1 MSGPRR
7 GWWRGGPG
15 ARPAATTALSGVR
28 KEAPM
33 TVHDTVH
40 DTTNGAA
47 LAQIRRRPADRR
59 RILFTG
65 ATLVTMDPGLGVID
79 RGELLVEGDTI
90 TAVGQGLHVDD
101 AADAVV
107 IDCTGTILTPGFVD
121 THRHAWQ
128 APLRRIMPD
137 VDDLGGYVMSTL
149 AGHATV
155 YRPEDMYVGT
165 RLAALTAIDSGITT
179 MLDFSHNSR
188 SREHSDAAIRALLD
202 TGIRGVHA
210 SMGPH
215 FGTWDRQWPGDLTR
229 LKDTYFSSGDQLLTL
244 RLAALATDEIAGP
257 ALAYGPGLARIA
269 QDLGIGVSVD
279 AVFGAASSEAVLR
292 WAKDG
297 VLGPDVTL
305 IHSTGLTPEAWTAMG
320 ETGTTV
326 ALAPT
331 SDAQI
336 GLETAIP
343 AVDEALSAGIRPG
356 LSIDVEVALASDMFT
371 QMRTLHAIQRMRA
384 VNAAYGTDRQP
395 SRITTHDVL
404 DFATLQG
411 ARTNGLAAVTG
422 SLTPGKK
429 ADLLVI
435 RAEDLNNMPLND
447 PIGTVVLGSD
457 ARNISAVL
465 INGEPR
471 KWNGQVLD
479 VDLTALRREVH
490 ASRAYVLNTPS
501 PGSRS

>member
-1 MSGPRR
+1 MN
-7 GWWRGGPG
+7 
-15 ARPAATTALSGVR
+15 
-28 KEAPM
+28 
-33 TVHDTVH
+33 VHDPTS
-40 DTTNGAA
+40 AA
-47 LAQIRRRPADRR
+47 VLEELRRRPADRR

-65 ATLVTMDPGLGVID
+65 ATVVTMDPDLGVVD
-79 RGELLVEGDTI
+79 GGDLLVEGDTI
-90 TAVGQGLHVDD
+90 TAVGRDL
-101 AADAVV
+101 AAGDAVV
-107 IDCTGTILTPGFVD
+107 VDAAGTLLTPGFVD
-121 THRHAWQ
+121 THRHAWEAQ
-128 APLRRIMPD
+128 LRRIMPD
-137 VDDLGGYVMSTL
+137 VDDLGGYVMATL
-149 AGHATV
+149 AGYATV
-155 YRPEDMYVGT
+155 YRPEDMYIGT

-188 SREHSDAAIRALLD
+188 TREHSDAAIEALVD

-215 FGTWDRQWPGDLTR
+215 FGQWDRQWPGDLTR
-229 LKDTYFSSGDQLLTL
+229 LKDRYFSSDDQLLTL

-257 ALAYGPGLARIA
+257 ALAYGPELARA
-269 QDLGIGVSVD
+269 AKRLGIGVSVD
-279 AVFGAASSEAVLR
+279 AVFGTSSSAAVLR
-292 WAKDG
+292 WAEDG

-305 IHSTGLTPEAWTAMG
+305 IHSTGLTPEAWKAMG

-343 AVDEALSAGIRPG
+343 AVDEALSVGIRPG
-356 LSIDVEVALASDMFT
+356 LSIDVEVALAGDMFT
-371 QMRTLHAIQRMRA
+371 QMRALHAIQRMRA

-435 RAEDLNNMPLND
+435 QAEDLNNMPLND
-447 PIGTVVLGSD
+447 PIGTIVLGSD

-465 INGEPR
+465 VNGEPR
-471 KWNGQVLD
+471 KWDGHVLD
-479 VDLTALRREVH
+479 VDLAALRGEVH
-490 ASRAYVLNTPS
+490 ASREYVLNTPAV
-501 PGSRS
+501 

>member
-1 MSGPRR
+1 MN
-7 GWWRGGPG
+7 
-15 ARPAATTALSGVR
+15 A
-28 KEAPM
+28 
-33 TVHDTVH
+33 H
-40 DTTNGAA
+40 DTTSTAVLEQLG
-47 LAQIRRRPADRR
+47 RRSADARR

-65 ATLVTMDPGLGVID
+65 ATIVTMDPDLGVLD
-79 RGELLVEGDTI
+79 RGDLLVEGDTI
-90 TAVGQGLHVDD
+90 AAVGPGPITG
-101 AADAVV
+101 DAVV
-107 IDCTGTILTPGFVD
+107 VDATGTILTPGFVD
-121 THRHAWQ
+121 THRHAWETQ
-128 APLRRIMPD
+128 LRRIMPD
-137 VDDLGGYVMSTL
+137 VDDLGAYVTTTL

-155 YRPEDMYVGT
+155 YRPQDMYVGT

-188 SREHSDAAIRALLD
+188 TREHSDAAIQALLD

-215 FGTWDRQWPGDLTR
+215 FGTWDRQWPADLTR
-229 LKDTYFSSGDQLLTL
+229 LKEQYFSSDDQLLTL
-244 RLAALATDEIAGP
+244 RMATLATAEIAGP
-257 ALAYGPGLARIA
+257 VLAYGPEHARA
-269 QDLGIGVSVD
+269 ARELGIGVSVD
-279 AVFGAASSEAVLR
+279 AVFGKASSDAVLG
-292 WAKDG
+292 WAAAG
-297 VLGPDVTL
+297 VLGPDLTL
-305 IHSTGLTPEAWTAMG
+305 IHATGLTPEAWRAMG
-320 ETGTTV
+320 ESGTTV

-343 AVDEALSAGIRPG
+343 AVDEALSVGIRPG

-384 VNAAYGTDRQP
+384 VNAVYATDRSP
-395 SRITTHDVL
+395 SRRITTRDVL

-411 ARTNGLAAVTG
+411 ARTNGLAGVTG

-465 INGEPR
+465 VDGVPR

-479 VDLTALRREVH
+479 VDLPALRDQVR
-490 ASRAYVLNTPS
+490 ASREYVLNTPA
-501 PGSRS
+501 PRPDVIARRR

>member
-1 MSGPRR
+1 MN
-7 GWWRGGPG
+7 
-15 ARPAATTALSGVR
+15 
-28 KEAPM
+28 
-33 TVHDTVH
+33 VH
-40 DTTNGAA
+40 DTTSAA
-47 LAQIRRRPADRR
+47 VLEQLRRRPAAER
-59 RILFTG
+59 RILFAG
-65 ATLVTMDPGLGVID
+65 ATIVTMDLGLGVIE
-79 RGELLVEGDTI
+79 RGDLLIEGDTI
-90 TAVGQGLHVDD
+90 TAVGRDL
-101 AADAVV
+101 AAGDAVV
-107 IDCTGTILTPGFVD
+107 VDATGTVLSPGFVD
-121 THRHAWQ
+121 THRHAWEAQ
-128 APLRRIMPD
+128 LRRIMPD
-137 VDDLGGYVMSTL
+137 VDDLGGYVMATL
-149 AGHATV
+149 AGYATV
-155 YRPEDMYVGT
+155 YRPEDMYIGT

-188 SREHSDAAIRALLD
+188 TREHSDAAIEALRD

-215 FGTWDRQWPGDLTR
+215 FGDWDRQWPGDLTR
-229 LKDTYFSSGDQLLTL
+229 IKGQYFSSDDQLLTL
-244 RLAALATDEIAGP
+244 RLATLATDEIAGP
-257 ALAYGPGLARIA
+257 ALAYGPELARVA
-269 QDLGIGVSVD
+269 ADLCIGVSVD
-279 AVFGAASSEAVLR
+279 AVFGTSSSEAVLR

-297 VLGPDVTL
+297 VLTPDVTL
-305 IHSTGLTPEAWTAMG
+305 IHATGLTPEAWKAMG

-343 AVDEALSAGIRPG
+343 AVDEALSVGIRPG

-371 QMRTLHAIQRMRA
+371 QMRALHAIQRMRA
-384 VNAAYGTDRQP
+384 VNAAHGTDRQP
-395 SRITTHDVL
+395 HRITTHDVL

-422 SLTPGKK
+422 SLAPGKK

-435 RAEDLNNMPLND
+435 QAEDLNNMPLND

-471 KWNGQVLD
+471 KWDGHVLD
-479 VDLTALRREVH
+479 VDLSALRSEVH
-490 ASRAYVLNTPS
+490 TSREHVLNTR
-501 PGSRS
+501 GTHRHQ

>member
-1 MSGPRR
+1 MN
-7 GWWRGGPG
+7 
-15 ARPAATTALSGVR
+15 VN
-28 KEAPM
+28 
-33 TVHDTVH
+33 
-40 DTTNGAA
+40 DTTSAA
-47 LAQIRRRPADRR
+47 VLDRIRCRPADER

-65 ATLVTMDPGLGVID
+65 ATIVTMDPALGVLHD
-79 RGELLVEGDTI
+79 ADLLVDGDTI
-90 TAVGQGLHVDD
+90 TAIGPNIDPG
-101 AADAVV
+101 DAVV
-107 IDCTGTILTPGFVD
+107 VDASGSVLSPGFVD
-121 THRHAWQ
+121 THRHAWEAQ
-128 APLRRIMPD
+128 LRRIMPD
-137 VDDLGGYVMSTL
+137 VDDLGAYVMSTL
-149 AGHATV
+149 AGHAPV
-155 YRPEDMYVGT
+155 YRPEDMYIGT
-165 RLAALTAIDSGITT
+165 KLAALTAIDSGITT

-188 SREHSDAAIRALLD
+188 TPEHSDAAVEALRD

-215 FGTWDRQWPGDLTR
+215 FGDWDKQWPGDLTR
-229 LKDTYFSSGDQLLTL
+229 LKERYFSSDDQLLTL
-244 RLAALATDEIAGP
+244 RLATLATDEIAGP
-257 ALAYGPGLARIA
+257 ALAYGPDLACVA
-269 QDLGIGVSVD
+269 KDLGIGVSVD
-279 AVFGAASSEAVLR
+279 AVFGKASSEAILR
-292 WAKDG
+292 WAEDG
-297 VLGPDVTL
+297 ILNPDVTL
-305 IHSTGLTPEAWTAMG
+305 IHATGLTPEAWKAMG

-356 LSIDVEVALASDMFT
+356 LSIDVEVALVSDMFT

-384 VNAAYGTDRQP
+384 VNAAHGTDEQP
-395 SRITTHDVL
+395 ARITTHDVL

-411 ARTNGLAAVTG
+411 ARTNGLEGVTG

-465 INGEPR
+465 VDGEVR
-471 KWNGQVLD
+471 KWNGHVLD
-479 VDLTALRREVH
+479 VELPALRREVH
-490 ASRAYVLNTPS
+490 ASCDYVLNTPAA
-501 PGSRS
+501 

>member
-1 MSGPRR
+1 MN
-7 GWWRGGPG
+7 
-15 ARPAATTALSGVR
+15 VN
-28 KEAPM
+28 
-33 TVHDTVH
+33 
-40 DTTNGAA
+40 DTTSAA
-47 LAQIRRRPADRR
+47 VLEELRRRPADRR
-59 RILFTG
+59 RVLFTG
-65 ATLVTMDPGLGVID
+65 ATIVTMDPALGVID
-79 RGELLVEGDTI
+79 GGDLLVEGDTI
-90 TAVGQGLHVDD
+90 TAVGRDLD
-101 AADAVV
+101 AGDAVV
-107 IDCTGTILTPGFVD
+107 VDATGAILAPGFVD
-121 THRHAWQ
+121 THRHAWEAQ
-128 APLRRIMPD
+128 LRRIMPD
-137 VDDLGGYVMSTL
+137 VDDLGGYVMATL
-149 AGHATV
+149 AGYATV
-155 YRPEDMYVGT
+155 YRPQDMYIGT

-188 SREHSDAAIRALLD
+188 TREHSDAAVEALVD

-229 LKDTYFSSGDQLLTL
+229 LKDRYFSSDDQLLTL
-244 RLAALATDEIAGP
+244 RLATLATDEIAGP
-257 ALAYGPGLARIA
+257 ALAYGPELARVA
-269 QDLGIGVSVD
+269 KDLGIGVSVD
-279 AVFGAASSEAVLR
+279 AVFGASGSEAVLR

-305 IHSTGLTPEAWTAMG
+305 IHSTGLTPEAWKAMG

-343 AVDEALSAGIRPG
+343 AVDEALAVGIRPG

-371 QMRTLHAIQRMRA
+371 QMRALHAIQRMRA

-411 ARTNGLAAVTG
+411 ARTNGLAGVTG

-429 ADLLVI
+429 ADLLVV

-447 PIGTVVLGSD
+447 PTGTIVLGSD

-471 KWNGQVLD
+471 KWDGRVLD
-479 VDLTALRREVH
+479 VDLAALRGEVH
-490 ASRAYVLNTPS
+490 ASREYVLNTPAA
-501 PGSRS
+501 

>member
-1 MSGPRR
+1 MN
-7 GWWRGGPG
+7 
-15 ARPAATTALSGVR
+15 VN
-28 KEAPM
+28 
-33 TVHDTVH
+33 
-40 DTTNGAA
+40 DTTSAA
-47 LAQIRRRPADRR
+47 VLEQLRRRPADER

-65 ATLVTMDPGLGVID
+65 ATIVTMDPDLGVID
-79 RGELLVEGDTI
+79 RGDLLVEGDTI
-90 TAVGQGLHVDD
+90 TAVGPHLSAG
-101 AADAVV
+101 DAVV
-107 IDCTGTILTPGFVD
+107 VDATGTILSPGFVD
-121 THRHAWQ
+121 THRHAWEAQ
-128 APLRRIMPD
+128 LRRIMPD

-149 AGHATV
+149 AGYATV
-155 YRPEDMYVGT
+155 YRPEDMYIGT

-188 SREHSDAAIRALLD
+188 TGEHSDAAIEALRD

-215 FGTWDRQWPGDLTR
+215 FGAWDRQWPGDLTR
-229 LKDTYFSSGDQLLTL
+229 VKDQYFSSDDQLLTL
-244 RLAALATDEIAGP
+244 RLATLATDEIAGP
-257 ALAYGPGLARIA
+257 ALAYGPELARVA
-269 QDLGIGVSVD
+269 KDLGIGVSVD
-279 AVFGAASSEAVLR
+279 AVFGTSSSEAILR

-297 VLGPDVTL
+297 VLSPDVTL
-305 IHSTGLTPEAWTAMG
+305 IHATGLTPEAWKAIG

-343 AVDEALSAGIRPG
+343 AVDEALSVGIRPG

-371 QMRTLHAIQRMRA
+371 QMRALHAIQRMRA
-384 VNAAYGTDRQP
+384 VNAAYGTDQQP
-395 SRITTHDVL
+395 HRITTYDVL

-411 ARTNGLAAVTG
+411 ARTNGLAAITG

-435 RAEDLNNMPLND
+435 QAEAVNNMPLND

-471 KWNGQVLD
+471 KWSGHVLD
-479 VDLTALRREVH
+479 VDLSVLRQEVH
-490 ASRAYVLNTPS
+490 ASREYVLNTPTA
-501 PGSRS
+501 

>member
-1 MSGPRR
+1 MTDNSTTS
-7 GWWRGGPG
+7 
-15 ARPAATTALSGVR
+15 AAVL
-28 KEAPM
+28 E
-33 TVHDTVH
+33 
-40 DTTNGAA
+40 
-47 LAQIRRRPADRR
+47 QIRRRPAKERR
-59 RILFTG
+59 VLFTG
-65 ATLVTMDPGLGVID
+65 ATIVTMDPAYGVID
-79 RGELLVEGDTI
+79 HGDLLIEGDTV
-90 TAVGQGLHVDD
+90 TAVGHDLTAADD
-101 AADAVV
+101 AVTVDA
-107 IDCTGTILTPGFVD
+107 TGTILSPGFVD
-121 THRHAWQ
+121 AHRHAWETQ
-128 APLRRIMPD
+128 LRRIMPD

-149 AGHATV
+149 AGYATV

-188 SREHSDAAIRALLD
+188 TPEHSDAAVEALRD

-215 FGTWDRQWPGDLTR
+215 FGDWDRQWPGDLTR
-229 LKDTYFSSGDQLLTL
+229 LKDQYFTSDDQLLTL

-257 ALAYGPGLARIA
+257 RLAYGTELARVA
-269 QDLGIGVSVD
+269 ADLSIGVSVD
-279 AVFGAASSEAVLR
+279 AVFGTPSSKAILR

-297 VLGPDVTL
+297 ILSPDVTL
-305 IHSTGLTPEAWTAMG
+305 VHATGLTPEAWKATG

-331 SDAQI
+331 SEAQI

-343 AVDEALSAGIRPG
+343 AVDDALSVGIRPA

-371 QMRTLHAIQRMRA
+371 QMRALHAIQRMRA
-384 VNAAYGTDRQP
+384 VNAAYGTDHQP

-411 ARTNGLAAVTG
+411 ARTNGLEAVTG

-435 RAEDLNNMPLND
+435 QAEDLNNMPLND

-457 ARNISAVL
+457 PRNISTVL

-471 KWNGQVLD
+471 KWNGHILD
-479 VDLTALRREVH
+479 VDLSALRREVH
-490 ASRAYVLNTPS
+490 ASRDHVLNAS
-501 PGSRS
+501 PA

>member
-1 MSGPRR
+1 MN
-7 GWWRGGPG
+7 
-15 ARPAATTALSGVR
+15 VN
-28 KEAPM
+28 
-33 TVHDTVH
+33 
-40 DTTNGAA
+40 DTTSAA
-47 LAQIRRRPADRR
+47 VLDELRRRPADRR

-65 ATLVTMDPGLGVID
+65 ATIVTMDPDLGVID
-79 RGELLVEGDTI
+79 RGDLLVEGDTI
-90 TAVGQGLHVDD
+90 TAVGSDLSAG
-101 AADAVV
+101 DAVV
-107 IDCTGTILTPGFVD
+107 VDATGTILAPGFVD
-121 THRHAWQ
+121 THRHAWEAQ
-128 APLRRIMPD
+128 LRRIMPD
-137 VDDLGGYVMSTL
+137 VDDLGGYVMATL
-149 AGHATV
+149 AGYATV
-155 YRPEDMYVGT
+155 YRPQDMYIGT

-188 SREHSDAAIRALLD
+188 TREHSDAAIEALVD

-215 FGTWDRQWPGDLTR
+215 FGDWDRQWPADLTR
-229 LKDTYFSSGDQLLTL
+229 LKDRYFSSEDQLLTL
-244 RLAALATDEIAGP
+244 RLATLATDEIAGP
-257 ALAYGPGLARIA
+257 ALAYGPELARTA
-269 QDLGIGVSVD
+269 NELGIGVSVD
-279 AVFGAASSEAVLR
+279 AVFGTSSSEAVLR

-297 VLGPDVTL
+297 ILSPDVTL
-305 IHSTGLTPEAWTAMG
+305 IHSTGLTSEAWKAMG

-343 AVDEALSAGIRPG
+343 AVDEALSVGIRPG

-371 QMRTLHAIQRMRA
+371 QMRALHAIQRMRA
-384 VNAAYGTDRQP
+384 VNAAYGTDQQP

-411 ARTNGLAAVTG
+411 AHTNGLAGVTG

-435 RAEDLNNMPLND
+435 QAEDLNNMPLND
-447 PIGTVVLGSD
+447 PIGTIVLGSD
-457 ARNISAVL
+457 ARNISTVL

-479 VDLTALRREVH
+479 VDLPALRNEVH
-490 ASRAYVLNTPS
+490 ASREYVLNTPAA
-501 PGSRS
+501 

>member
-1 MSGPRR
+1 MN
-7 GWWRGGPG
+7 
-15 ARPAATTALSGVR
+15 VN
-28 KEAPM
+28 
-33 TVHDTVH
+33 
-40 DTTNGAA
+40 DTTSAA
-47 LAQIRRRPADRR
+47 VLEELRRRPADRR

-65 ATLVTMDPGLGVID
+65 ATIVTMDPGLGVID
-79 RGELLVEGDTI
+79 GGDLLVEGDTI
-90 TAVGQGLHVDD
+90 TAVGRDLVAG
-101 AADAVV
+101 DAVV
-107 IDCTGTILTPGFVD
+107 VDVTGAILTPGFVD
-121 THRHAWQ
+121 THRHAWEAQ
-128 APLRRIMPD
+128 LRRIMPD
-137 VDDLGGYVMSTL
+137 VDDLGGYVMTTL
-149 AGHATV
+149 ADYATV
-155 YRPEDMYVGT
+155 YRPEDMYIGT

-188 SREHSDAAIRALLD
+188 TREHSDAAIEALVD

-215 FGTWDRQWPGDLTR
+215 FGEWDRQWPGDLAR
-229 LKDTYFSSGDQLLTL
+229 IKDRYFSSDDQLLTL
-244 RLAALATDEIAGP
+244 RLATLATDEIAGP
-257 ALAYGPGLARIA
+257 ALAYGPELARMA
-269 QDLGIGVSVD
+269 RELSIGVSVD
-279 AVFGAASSEAVLR
+279 AVFGTSSSEAVLR
-292 WAKDG
+292 WAKDSI
-297 VLGPDVTL
+297 LSPDVTL
-305 IHSTGLTPEAWTAMG
+305 IHSTGLTPEAWRAMG

-343 AVDEALSAGIRPG
+343 AVDEALSVGIRPG

-371 QMRTLHAIQRMRA
+371 QMRALHALQRMRA

-411 ARTNGLAAVTG
+411 ARTNGLAGVSG
-422 SLTPGKK
+422 SLTVGKK

-435 RAEDLNNMPLND
+435 QAEDLNNMPLND
-447 PIGTVVLGSD
+447 PIGTIVLGSD

-471 KWNGQVLD
+471 KWDRQVLD
-479 VDLTALRREVH
+479 VDLAALRREVH
-490 ASRAYVLNTPS
+490 ASREYVLNTPAA
-501 PGSRS
+501 

>member
-1 MSGPRR
+1 MTDNSTTS
-7 GWWRGGPG
+7 
-15 ARPAATTALSGVR
+15 ATVL
-28 KEAPM
+28 E
-33 TVHDTVH
+33 
-40 DTTNGAA
+40 
-47 LAQIRRRPADRR
+47 QIRRRPAKERR
-59 RILFTG
+59 VLFTG
-65 ATLVTMDPGLGVID
+65 ATIITMDPAYGVID
-79 RGELLVEGDTI
+79 HGDLLIEGDTI
-90 TAVGQGLHVDD
+90 TAVGHDLTAADD
-101 AADAVV
+101 AVIVDA
-107 IDCTGTILTPGFVD
+107 TGTILSPGFVD
-121 THRHAWQ
+121 AHRHAWETQ
-128 APLRRIMPD
+128 LRRIMPD

-149 AGHATV
+149 AGYATV
-155 YRPEDMYVGT
+155 YHPEDMYIGT

-188 SREHSDAAIRALLD
+188 TPEHSDAAVEALRD

-215 FGTWDRQWPGDLTR
+215 FGDWDRQWPGDLTR
-229 LKDTYFSSGDQLLTL
+229 LKGQYFTSDDQLLTL

-257 ALAYGPGLARIA
+257 RLAHGTELARVA
-269 QDLGIGVSVD
+269 ADLSIGVSVD
-279 AVFGAASSEAVLR
+279 AVFGTPSSEAILR

-297 VLGPDVTL
+297 ILSPDVTH
-305 IHSTGLTPEAWTAMG
+305 IHATGLTPEAWKAMG

-331 SDAQI
+331 SEAQI

-343 AVDEALSAGIRPG
+343 AVDEALSVGIRPA

-371 QMRTLHAIQRMRA
+371 QMRALHAIQRMRA
-384 VNAAYGTDRQP
+384 VNAAYGTDHQP

-411 ARTNGLAAVTG
+411 ARANGLEAVTG

-435 RAEDLNNMPLND
+435 QAEDLNNMPLND

-457 ARNISAVL
+457 PRNISTVL

-471 KWNGQVLD
+471 KWNGHILD
-479 VDLTALRREVH
+479 VDLSALRREVH
-490 ASRAYVLNTPS
+490 ASRDHVLNAS
-501 PGSRS
+501 PA

>member
-1 MSGPRR
+1 MN
-7 GWWRGGPG
+7 
-15 ARPAATTALSGVR
+15 VN
-28 KEAPM
+28 
-33 TVHDTVH
+33 
-40 DTTNGAA
+40 DTTSPAV
-47 LAQIRRRPADRR
+47 LEQLRRLPADRR
-59 RILFTG
+59 RIVFTG
-65 ATLVTMDPGLGVID
+65 ATVVTMDPDLGIVD
-79 RGELLVEGDTI
+79 GGDVFVVGDTI
-90 TAVGQGLHVDD
+90 TAVGRDLD
-101 AADAVV
+101 AGDAVV
-107 IDCTGTILTPGFVD
+107 VDAAGTVLTPGFVD

-128 APLRRIMPD
+128 AQLRRIMPD
-137 VDDLGGYVMSTL
+137 VDDLAGYIMATL
-149 AGHATV
+149 AGYATV
-155 YRPEDMYVGT
+155 YRPEDMYTGT

-188 SREHSDAAIRALLD
+188 TREHSDAAIEALLD
-202 TGIRGVHA
+202 AGIRGVHA

-215 FGTWDRQWPGDLTR
+215 FGDWDRQWPGDLTR
-229 LKDTYFSSGDQLLTL
+229 IKDRYFSTDDQLLTL

-257 ALAYGPGLARIA
+257 ALAYGSELARTA
-269 QDLGIGVSVD
+269 ADLDVGVSVD
-279 AVFGAASSEAVLR
+279 AVFGTPSSEAVLR

-297 VLGPDVTL
+297 LIGPDVTL
-305 IHSTGLTPEAWTAMG
+305 IHATGLTTEAWKAMG
-320 ETGTTV
+320 ESGTTV
-326 ALAPT
+326 SLAPT

-343 AVDEALSAGIRPG
+343 AVDEALSVGIRPG
-356 LSIDVEVALASDMFT
+356 LSIDVEVALAGDMFT
-371 QMRTLHAIQRMRA
+371 QMRALHAIQRMRA
-384 VNAAYGTDRQP
+384 VNAVYGTDQQP

-411 ARTNGLAAVTG
+411 ARTNGLAGVTG

-435 RAEDLNNMPLND
+435 QAEDLNNMPLND

-479 VDLTALRREVH
+479 VDLSALRTEVQ
-490 ASRAYVLNTPS
+490 ASRKYVLDTS
-501 PGSRS
+501 AA